1 MNQSKVSCFTH
12 RWFPFNYNVLYISLL
27 QLVSMLD
34 IKEIYQEFQKLNKT
48 DNCIVIVL
56 KNETKLAITSP
67 VSLAL
72 VLLGGGMCDWGMCV
86 GVGG

>member
-1 MNQSKVSCFTH
+1 MFYPLAAVSVYTCTNIYFS
-12 RWFPFNYNVLYISLL
+12 FL

-34 IKEIYQEFQKLNKT
+34 IKEIYPEFQKLNKT

-67 VSLAL
+67 VSQ
-72 VLLGGGMCDWGMCV
+72 
-86 GVGG
+86 GVGTWSGLRLR